1 MPSVTTGIRISVTF
15 QAIPLR
21 DGARFIVAEVVF
33 IISSEP
39 KPPVTA
45 EDTLSMRK
53 TVDAQRS
60 AFAVAENASRLRR
73 IVHRAKARLADR
85 RNWQLQQMR
94 ADRQAPG
101 GECRR
106 THSDWRCVRRWNRRL
121 KSCGTLR
128 ANNLRGTSTRCR
140 ALVLEAAPCAP
151 PESVVSLCGA

>member
-1 MPSVTTGIRISVTF
+1 MPSVTTGIRISITF

-53 TVDAQRS
+53 TVDAQS
-60 AFAVAENASRLRR
+60 SVFSVAENASRPRR
-73 IVHRAKARLADR
+73 IVHRAQALLADR
-85 RNWQLQQMR
+85 CNWQFQQMR
-94 ADRQAPG
+94 ADRRGPE

-121 KSCGTLR
+121 KSCGPLR
-128 ANNLRGTSTRCR
+128 ANNPRGTSTR
-140 ALVLEAAPCAP
+140 
-151 PESVVSLCGA
+151 

>member
-15 QAIPLR
+15 HAIPLR

-45 EDTLSMRK
+45 EDTLSMRR

-60 AFAVAENASRLRR
+60 AFAVAENASPLRR
-73 IVHRAKARLADR
+73 IIHRAQALLADR
-85 RNWQLQQMR
+85 HNWQFQQMP
-94 ADRQAPG
+94 ADRRGPG

-106 THSDWRCVRRWNRRL
+106 THSDWR
-121 KSCGTLR
+121 
-128 ANNLRGTSTRCR
+128 
-140 ALVLEAAPCAP
+140 
-151 PESVVSLCGA
+151 